1 VASNV
6 VVSLES
12 NFREWFIIITGISTN
27 PVSSILSVEQSKIK
41 SELGSVES
49 FESMITTGEEI
60 ASNLSTVEQNNNVAN
75 TNAATNE
82 DLGTIISNEAAY
94 QKYDFGTIISP
105 KSAYQKYASEI
116 PETIP
121 TKLLQ
126 NETTTVTPINTEEVK
141 TVATPLSNQTTTS
154 STEGTNDYF
163 KNGKAKV
170 VSGVEKYRNIVQRE
184 ASKYGLQDYT
194 DVILSLIMQESSGR
208 VSDVMQSSESAGL
221 KPNTIKDPEQ
231 SIIQGIKH
239 FASVFKSADSDIP
252 LTLQAYNYGG
262 YFIKWMKKNGF
273 EGYSAEGAQQYSNWL
288 KKNYGM
294 TGDPKYVEHVL
305 RYYEK

>member
-1 VASNV
+1 MTSNV

-12 NFREWFIIITGISTN
+12 NSREWFIIITGISTN

-60 ASNLSTVEQNNNVAN
+60 ASNLSTIEQTNNAQNE
-75 TNAATNE
+75 NAATGE
-82 DLGTIISNEAAY
+82 DLGTIISSEAAY

-105 KSAYQKYASEI
+105 KSAYQKYASDI

-121 TKLLQ
+121 TKLLK
-126 NETTTVTPINTEEVK
+126 NTTTATPINTGEVQ
-141 TVATPLSNQTTTS
+141 VVETPLTNQSTTS
-154 STEGTNDYF
+154 SSAEGKNDYF

-170 VSGVEKYRNIVQRE
+170 VSGVEKYRNTVQRE

-208 VSDVMQSSESAGL
+208 VLDVMQSSESAGL
-221 KPNTIKDPEQ
+221 KPNAIKDPEQ
-231 SIIQGIKH
+231 SIVQGVKH

-273 EGYSAEGAQQYSNWL
+273 EGYSAEGAQEYSNWL
-288 KKNYGM
+288 NKNYGM